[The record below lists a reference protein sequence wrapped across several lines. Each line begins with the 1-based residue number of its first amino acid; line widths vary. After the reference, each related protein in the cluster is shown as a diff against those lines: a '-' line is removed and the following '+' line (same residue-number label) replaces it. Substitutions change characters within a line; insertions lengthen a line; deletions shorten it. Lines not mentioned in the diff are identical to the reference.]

1 MICQCKKI
9 KIFLE
14 NCIDKSK
21 NEVYNDITMQIG
33 GDEMVYTSKAIKKET
48 ERQDV
53 RCLYEELLK
62 NATTEQKE
70 KAYIAATAFLLGAQQ
85 KTA

>member
-9 KIFLE
+9 KIFSE

-21 NEVYNDITMQIG
+21 NEVYNDITMQMG
-33 GDEMVYTSKAIKKET
+33 GDEMVYTSKAIEKET

>member
-1 MICQCKKI
+1 MQLLSLNQIFDYRYLIC
-9 KIFLE
+9 LWLL
-14 NCIDKSK
+14 
-21 NEVYNDITMQIG
+21 NDITMQMG
-33 GDEMVYTSKAIKKET
+33 GDEMVYTSKAIEKET

>member
-1 MICQCKKI
+1 
-9 KIFLE
+9 
-14 NCIDKSK
+14 
-21 NEVYNDITMQIG
+21 
-33 GDEMVYTSKAIKKET
+33 MVYTSKAIKKET

>member
-9 KIFLE
+9 KTFSK

-21 NEVYNDITMQIG
+21 NKAYNDVTMQMG

-62 NATTEQKE
+62 NATAEQKE
-70 KAYIAATAFLLGAQQ
+70 KAIIAATAFLLGSQQ
-85 KTA
+85 KSA

>member
-1 MICQCKKI
+1 
-9 KIFLE
+9 
-14 NCIDKSK
+14 
-21 NEVYNDITMQIG
+21 MQMG
-33 GDEMVYTSKAIKKET
+33 GDEMVYTSKAIEKET
-48 ERQDV
+48 EWQDV

>member
-1 MICQCKKI
+1 MI
-9 KIFLE
+9 
-14 NCIDKSK
+14 
-21 NEVYNDITMQIG
+21 
-33 GDEMVYTSKAIKKET
+33 YTDKAIEKET

>member
-1 MICQCKKI
+1 
-9 KIFLE
+9 
-14 NCIDKSK
+14 
-21 NEVYNDITMQIG
+21 
-33 GDEMVYTSKAIKKET
+33 MVYTSKAIEKET

-62 NATTEQKE
+62 NATAEQKE
-70 KAYIAATAFLLGAQQ
+70 TAYIAATAFLLGAQQ